1 MYNVKKEVT
10 KKVTNPQSISKML
23 YILGIIADHI
33 VISQMVTIK
42 SQVNGFQMIR
52 KNTKKNKNYVEIG
65 FLIIFLNSYIDLVDL
80 FISNQRATK
89 MRRVSTINRMWVE

>member
-10 KKVTNPQSISKML
+10 QKVTNPQSISKML
-23 YILGIIADHI
+23 YIFGIVADNI
-33 VISQMVTIK
+33 VISQLVTIK

-65 FLIIFLNSYIDLVDL
+65 FLIIFLNSYIDLLDL
-80 FISNQRATK
+80 TELSNLFQIK
-89 MRRVSTINRMWVE
+89 EPRRCEELVQ